1 MNKAELIERIANGE
15 NSRVE
20 FKRDDCRPGELATEM
35 AALLNLEG
43 GVILLGVED
52 DGRISGL
59 TRSRGD
65 AEEWVMNIAR
75 QNLQPATIPVWTCIE
90 TESRQEGGSHRT
102 CRGQSGKT
110 VQGKTRQCLGDV
122 HPGREHLPGG
132 GT

>member
-1 MNKAELIERIANGE
+1 MNRTELIERITNGE

-75 QNLQPATIPVWTCIE
+75 QSLQGNRI
-90 TESRQEGGSHRT
+90 
-102 CRGQSGKT
+102 
-110 VQGKTRQCLGDV
+110 
-122 HPGREHLPGG
+122 
-132 GT
+132 